1 MSVLNL
7 NIRGRLIAGF
17 GSLCV
22 LLAAVVGIT
31 MVKVTSVNEATARN
45 VNLRVPTAMNA
56 SDLVSEVYATL
67 ASLRGWLISGNDVFK
82 AERDG
87 LWKEIHRRGAEMD
100 RLSAQWS
107 NPQNKQDWKDAKPLL
122 DELRSAQDKAEAIA
136 HTLDEQPATKLLAT
150 EAAPL
155 AKVMLQMA
163 TSIINEE
170 GSIPST
176 DSRKSLLIDFADLR
190 GSMAMA
196 IGAIRAYL
204 LTADPSFKK
213 EYEELWALN
222 QKKFDALS
230 KRRAEMTPDQLK
242 AFTALIDA
250 RAKFSPLPPK
260 MFEIRASDRWNMAQW
275 FLTNEAAPRAN
286 KLLDIFSGAK
296 TIDGTRSGGMVAR
309 QQDLLRRDGAAVLAE
324 TNALVTLLWILLGGA
339 IGVAVT
345 VVYLTNRSIVP
356 PIMQMVGAM
365 GKLASGDHS
374 VGIPA
379 TDKRDEIGMMAKA
392 VVVFKENMIKAAE
405 LAAKEAEAIKHR
417 MARANK
423 VNELTDGFDAGISSV
438 LRSVASAST
447 ELQATASQM
456 TATAEETSAQATA
469 VAAATE
475 EASAN
480 VQTVAAASE
489 ELASSVTEI
498 SRQVE
503 QSASIAQKAVAEADR
518 TNTTVQ
524 GLQSDAAGIG
534 DVVKLI
540 SEIASQTNLLAL
552 NATIE
557 AARAGDAGRGFAVVA
572 AEVKNL
578 AEQTA
583 KATDQIS
590 SQVASIQA
598 SSGEAVTAIRG
609 ISATIKQMNEIAAA
623 IASAVEEQG
632 SATQEIARNVQQAAA
647 GTTEI
652 SSNVT
657 GVRQAAGDTGAA
669 AQQVLSASGELSKQ
683 SEMMRGQV
691 ETFLANI
698 KAA

>member
-1 MSVLNL
+1 MPALNL
-7 NIRGRLIAGF
+7 NIRGRLIVGF
-17 GSLCV
+17 GSLCI
-22 LLAAVVGIT
+22 LLAGVVTIT
-31 MVKVTSVNEATARN
+31 MVKVHAVNDSTARN
-45 VNLRVPTAMNA
+45 VNLRVPTAMAA

-82 AERDG
+82 AERVG
-87 LWKEIHRRGAEMD
+87 LWQEIQKRGAEMD
-100 RLSAQWS
+100 RLSTEWS
-107 NPQNKQDWKDAKPLL
+107 SEQNKQSWREAKPLL

-136 HTLDEQPATKLLAT
+136 HTIDEQPATKLLAT

-155 AKVMLQMA
+155 AKTMLREA
-163 TSIINEE
+163 TAIINEE
-170 GSIPST
+170 GNIPST
-176 DSRKSLLIDFADLR
+176 DARKSLLIDFADLR
-190 GSMAMA
+190 GSLAMA

-204 LTADPSFKK
+204 LTADATFKT
-213 EYEELWALN
+213 EYGDLWALN

-230 KRRAEMTPDQLK
+230 KRRGEMTADQQK
-242 AFTALIDA
+242 AFASLIDA
-250 RAKFSPLPPK
+250 RNRFAPLPEK
-260 MFEIRASDRWNMAQW
+260 MFQIRASDRWNMAQW

-286 KLLDIFSGAK
+286 KLLDIFSGTKSAE
-296 TIDGTRSGGMVAR
+296 GTRSGGMVGR
-309 QQDLLRRDGAAVLAE
+309 QKDILTRDGNAVLAE
-324 TNALVTLLWILLGGA
+324 TDALMTLLWIILGVA
-339 IGVAVT
+339 IGVAAT

-356 PIMQMVGAM
+356 PIMSMVGAM

-374 VGIPA
+374 VEIPA
-379 TDKRDEIGMMAKA
+379 IDKQDEIGLMARA
-392 VVVFKENMIKAAE
+392 VVVFKENMIKAKE
-405 LAAKEAEAIKHR
+405 LAAKEAEAVKRR
-417 MARANK
+417 MARATR
-423 VNELTDGFDAGISSV
+423 VNELTDTFDAGISAV

-447 ELQATASQM
+447 ELQATASEM
-456 TATAEETSAQATA
+456 TATAEQTSAQATA

-498 SRQVE
+498 SRQVA
-503 QSASIAQKAVAEADR
+503 QSASIAQKAVSEADR
-518 TNTTVQ
+518 TNSTVQ
-524 GLQSDAAGIG
+524 GLQHDAAAIG

-572 AEVKNL
+572 SEVKNL

-598 SSGEAVTAIRG
+598 SSGEVVDAIKG
-609 ISATIKQMNEIAAA
+609 ISGTISQMNEIAAA

-669 AQQVLSASGELSKQ
+669 AQQVLLASSELSQQ
-683 SEMMRGQV
+683 SETLRGQV
-691 ETFLANI
+691 ETFLADI